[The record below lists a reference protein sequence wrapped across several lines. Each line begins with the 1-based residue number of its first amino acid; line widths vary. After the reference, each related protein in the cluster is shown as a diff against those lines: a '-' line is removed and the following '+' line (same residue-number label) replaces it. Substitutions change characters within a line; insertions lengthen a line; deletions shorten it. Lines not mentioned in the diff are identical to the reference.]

1 MEWFNG
7 LSIIK
12 KIVVVFLLLIAL
24 IIVSKLALL
33 SKVNLNT
40 IELID

>member
-7 LSIIK
+7 LSTVK
-12 KIVVVFLLLIAL
+12 KVVVVFLLLIAL
-24 IIVSKLALL
+24 TIVSKLALL
-33 SKVNLNT
+33 SKFNLNT

>member
-7 LSIIK
+7 LSNTK
-12 KIVVVFLLLIAL
+12 KVIVVFLLLIVL
-24 IIVSKLALL
+24 IIVSNLALL

-40 IELID
+40 IELIN

>member
-12 KIVVVFLLLIAL
+12 KVVVVFLLLIAL
-24 IIVSKLALL
+24 IIVSNLALM

>member
-1 MEWFNG
+1 MVWFNR

-12 KIVVVFLLLIAL
+12 KIIVVFLLLIAL
-24 IIVSKLALL
+24 ILISKLAFL

-40 IELID
+40 IELIN

>member
-40 IELID
+40 IKLID

>member
-7 LSIIK
+7 LSIVK
-12 KIVVVFLLLIAL
+12 KVVVVFLLLIGL
-24 IIVSKLALL
+24 TILSKLALL

>member
-12 KIVVVFLLLIAL
+12 KVVVVFLLLIAL

-40 IELID
+40 IEIIN

>member
-1 MEWFNG
+1 MERFNG

>member
-40 IELID
+40 IELIY

>member
-7 LSIIK
+7 LSIVK
-12 KIVVVFLLLIAL
+12 KVVVVFLLLIAL
-24 IIVSKLALL
+24 IIVSELALL

-40 IELID
+40 IEFII

>member
-7 LSIIK
+7 LSIVNK
-12 KIVVVFLLLIAL
+12 VVVVFLLLIAL

>member
-12 KIVVVFLLLIAL
+12 KVVIVFLLLIAF

>member
-12 KIVVVFLLLIAL
+12 KVVVVFLLLIAL
-24 IIVSKLALL
+24 VTLSKLALL

>member
-7 LSIIK
+7 LSIVK
-12 KIVVVFLLLIAL
+12 KVVVVFLLLIAL